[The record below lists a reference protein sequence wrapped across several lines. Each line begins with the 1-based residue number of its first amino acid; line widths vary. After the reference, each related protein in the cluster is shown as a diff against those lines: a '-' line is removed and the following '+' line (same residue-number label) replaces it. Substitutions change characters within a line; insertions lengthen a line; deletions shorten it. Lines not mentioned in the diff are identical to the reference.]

1 MNFKV
6 TKATACLLAGVVTLG
21 TVSYGA
27 LANPTAGVS
36 SYASNIMTVSAMPT
50 AGVSLAFTN
59 TMMASAENVVLASVQ
74 ENETPEVAEGQMA
87 EGQMEEAQPAEENP
101 YANIGIAQLEGGLN
115 VRSTPSEEGEV
126 VGQLYNNSCATIL
139 GEENGWY
146 LIQSGNVNG
155 YVKADY
161 VSVGNEEVIR
171 AASRR
176 VANVTTET
184 LRVREQP
191 TTESEIV
198 TLVPEGD
205 QLTVVDESIEGW
217 VGVTVTEGTGYVST
231 EFVSLD
237 TEYVY
242 GETIEEIETRLQ
254 KEEEARQAALR
265 AAAASQAATSSNAN
279 FNYTAPSGTGASSVV
294 DFASQ
299 FVGNPYVYGGTSLT
313 SGADCSGFVMS
324 VYAQFGVGL
333 PHSSYAMRSVGYGVT
348 DMLPGDIVCYSGH
361 VGIYAGNGTIVH
373 AANERY
379 GITYSSVDYMPII
392 AVRRIF

>member
-74 ENETPEVAEGQMA
+74 ENETPEVAEGQM
-87 EGQMEEAQPAEENP
+87 EEAQPAEENP

-115 VRSTPSEEGEV
+115 VRSTPSEEGDV
-126 VGQLYNNSCATIL
+126 IGQLYNNSCATIL

-146 LIQSGNVNG
+146 LIQSANVNG

-265 AAAASQAATSSNAN
+265 AAATSQAATSSNAN

>member
-74 ENETPEVAEGQMA
+74 ENETPEVAEGQM
-87 EGQMEEAQPAEENP
+87 EEAQPAEENP

-115 VRSTPSEEGEV
+115 VRSTPSEEGKV

-146 LIQSGNVNG
+146 LIQSANVNG

-265 AAAASQAATSSNAN
+265 AAATSQAATSSNAN

>member
-74 ENETPEVAEGQMA
+74 ENETPEVAEGQM
-87 EGQMEEAQPAEENP
+87 EEAQTAEENP

>member
-74 ENETPEVAEGQMA
+74 ENETPEVAEGQM
-87 EGQMEEAQPAEENP
+87 EEAQPAEENP

-126 VGQLYNNSCATIL
+126 IGQLYNNSCATIL

-265 AAAASQAATSSNAN
+265 AAATSQAATSSNAN

>member
-36 SYASNIMTVSAMPT
+36 SYASNMMTVSAMPT

-74 ENETPEVAEGQMA
+74 ENETPEVAEGQM
-87 EGQMEEAQPAEENP
+87 EEAQPAEENP

-115 VRSTPSEEGEV
+115 VRSTPSEEGDV
-126 VGQLYNNSCATIL
+126 IGQLYNNSCATIL

-265 AAAASQAATSSNAN
+265 AAATSQAATSSNAN

>member
-74 ENETPEVAEGQMA
+74 ENETPEVA

-265 AAAASQAATSSNAN
+265 AAATSQAATSSNAN

>member
-36 SYASNIMTVSAMPT
+36 SYASNIMTVSAMT
-50 AGVSLAFTN
+50 TDGVSLAFTN

-74 ENETPEVAEGQMA
+74 ENETPEVA

-265 AAAASQAATSSNAN
+265 AAATSQAATSSNAN

>member
-59 TMMASAENVVLASVQ
+59 TMMASAENAVLASVQ
-74 ENETPEVAEGQMA
+74 ENETPEVA

-115 VRSTPSEEGEV
+115 VRSTPSEEGDV
-126 VGQLYNNSCATIL
+126 IGQLYNNSCATIL

>member
-74 ENETPEVAEGQMA
+74 ENETPEVAEGQM
-87 EGQMEEAQPAEENP
+87 EEAQPAEENP

-115 VRSTPSEEGEV
+115 VRSTPSEEGDV
-126 VGQLYNNSCATIL
+126 IGQLYNNSCATIL

-265 AAAASQAATSSNAN
+265 AAATSQAATSSNAN

-361 VGIYAGNGTIVH
+361 VGIYAGNGTIVN

>member
-74 ENETPEVAEGQMA
+74 ENETPEVAEGQM
-87 EGQMEEAQPAEENP
+87 EEAQPAEENP

-115 VRSTPSEEGEV
+115 VRSTPSEEGKV

-265 AAAASQAATSSNAN
+265 AAATSQAATSSNAN

>member
-1 MNFKV
+1 
-6 TKATACLLAGVVTLG
+6 
-21 TVSYGA
+21 
-27 LANPTAGVS
+27 
-36 SYASNIMTVSAMPT
+36 
-50 AGVSLAFTN
+50 
-59 TMMASAENVVLASVQ
+59 MASAENVVLASVQ
-74 ENETPEVAEGQMA
+74 ENETPEVA

-265 AAAASQAATSSNAN
+265 AAATSQAATSSNAN

-313 SGADCSGFVMS
+313 NGADCSGFVMS

>member
-74 ENETPEVAEGQMA
+74 ENETPEVAEGQM
-87 EGQMEEAQPAEENP
+87 EEAQPAEENP

-146 LIQSGNVNG
+146 LIQSANVNG

-217 VGVTVTEGTGYVST
+217 VVST

>member
-59 TMMASAENVVLASVQ
+59 TMMAIAENVVLASVQ
-74 ENETPEVAEGQMA
+74 ENETPEVA

-146 LIQSGNVNG
+146 LIQSANVNG

>member
-74 ENETPEVAEGQMA
+74 ENETPEVA

-265 AAAASQAATSSNAN
+265 AAATSQAATSSNAN

-294 DFASQ
+294 DVASQ

>member
-74 ENETPEVAEGQMA
+74 ENETPEVAEGQM
-87 EGQMEEAQPAEENP
+87 EEAQPAEENP

-146 LIQSGNVNG
+146 LIQSANVNG

-265 AAAASQAATSSNAN
+265 AAATSQAATSSNAN

>member
-74 ENETPEVAEGQMA
+74 ENETPEVAEGQM
-87 EGQMEEAQPAEENP
+87 EEAQPAEENP

-115 VRSTPSEEGEV
+115 VRSTPSEEGDV
-126 VGQLYNNSCATIL
+126 IGQLYNNSCATIL

-265 AAAASQAATSSNAN
+265 AAATSQAATSSNAN

>member
-74 ENETPEVAEGQMA
+74 ENETPEVT

-146 LIQSGNVNG
+146 LIQSANVNG

-265 AAAASQAATSSNAN
+265 AAATSQAATSSNAN